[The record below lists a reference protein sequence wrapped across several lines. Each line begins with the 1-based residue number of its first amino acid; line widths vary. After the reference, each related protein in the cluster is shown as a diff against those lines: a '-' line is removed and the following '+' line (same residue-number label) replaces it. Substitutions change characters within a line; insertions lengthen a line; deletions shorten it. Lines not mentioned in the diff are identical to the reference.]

1 MSLFNNLWIKLRKE
15 TRQVYKVGKVG
26 FASLRSSTNVYFA
39 DLIKKGVLS
48 NRKQSI
54 DLLDGLDFDFL
65 NTMRTSA
72 DDGDPLGSGGLFD
85 DDMMFDFVNDQLGGG
100 GGGSIRKN
108 SLQDG
113 LDDHRRPHNAR
124 TGSMDSISNFRMFDN
139 MHVFRGH
146 SFGDEAG
153 MGLGGAAGLGGA
165 DDLVDHL
172 YYDDGEGYDDHGTA
186 HDGNIYAI
194 GNHQNHYF
202 GSSDTHRAPADAGPN
217 VELSAYEAHA
227 ASLRG
232 SEGSGLKISIKNKIV
247 SFLCQTDRRIDT
259 LVTTVFCSPH
269 HSELPRTSR
278 TGHLRPQNSSR
289 ALRVRVWQ
297 LRLGVSSFAGATRQ
311 VAAPPLVKTKECLPS
326 DSLAV
331 R

>member
-1 MSLFNNLWIKLRKE
+1 MSLFNSLWIKLKKE
-15 TRQVYKVGKVG
+15 TRQVYKVGEVSV
-26 FASLRSSTNVYFA
+26 FPHRSLTALSVVE
-39 DLIKKGVLS
+39 LIKKGVLS

-65 NTMRTSA
+65 NTMRTSG

-100 GGGSIRKN
+100 GGGGGSTRKN

-113 LDDHRRPHNAR
+113 LDDHRRPHNTR

-172 YYDDGEGYDDHGTA
+172 YYDDGEGYDDHGAA
-186 HDGNIYAI
+186 HGGNIYAI

-202 GSSDTHRAPADAGPN
+202 GSSDALRAPPDAGSN

-247 SFLCQTDRRIDT
+247 SLAAC
-259 LVTTVFCSPH
+259 L
-269 HSELPRTSR
+269 
-278 TGHLRPQNSSR
+278 QN
-289 ALRVRVWQ
+289 
-297 LRLGVSSFAGATRQ
+297 
-311 VAAPPLVKTKECLPS
+311 PS
-326 DSLAV
+326 
-331 R
+331 